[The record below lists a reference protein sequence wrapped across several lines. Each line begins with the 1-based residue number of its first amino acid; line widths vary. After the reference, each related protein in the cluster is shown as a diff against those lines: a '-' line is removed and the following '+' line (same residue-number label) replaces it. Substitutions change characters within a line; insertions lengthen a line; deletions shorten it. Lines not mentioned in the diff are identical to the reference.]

1 MKKLLLSFLV
11 LMSFVSY
18 GQEQKFKVKKNIKK
32 NVYYDTT
39 YISDVPKYEKIKPK
53 KINYK
58 EYDDYNSI
66 SLGVSPYGNI
76 NIETRTKGKDG
87 IGMDIYQDKVI
98 YPDNFWTD
106 FNNPNDSYTTMD
118 KVILNSN
125 KRFGL
130 GVYYI
135 TPLKYGFDVSIGGG
149 LLHYYLTTGIPN
161 NFPSITSVYWVFG
174 FTKEVRITER
184 LHLEG
189 KGFFRNTRR
198 YAMDLTNRVT
208 NFEPS
213 LGIRYDLKLKHNFKL
228 LR

>member
-1 MKKLLLSFLV
+1 MLLL
-11 LMSFVSY
+11 SFVSY
-18 GQEQKFKVKKNIKK
+18 GQEQRYKLKKIKNISYVKE
-32 NVYYDTT
+32 
-39 YISDVPKYEKIKPK
+39 YINDVPKYEKIKPK

-76 NIETRTKGKDG
+76 DIETRTKGKDG
-87 IGMDIYQDKVI
+87 IGVDIYHDKVI
-98 YPDNFWTD
+98 YPDYFWNVYGTY
-106 FNNPNDSYTTMD
+106 SQMD
-118 KVILNSN
+118 KFILNSN
-125 KRFGL
+125 KRFGV

-161 NFPSITSVYWVFG
+161 DFPPTTSVYWVFG

-189 KGFFRNTRR
+189 KGFFRNTRK
-198 YAMDLTNRVT
+198 YARDITNRVT

>member
-1 MKKLLLSFLV
+1 MLLV
-11 LMSFVSY
+11 SFVSY
-18 GQEQKFKVKKNIKK
+18 GQEQKYKVKKYIKK
-32 NVYYDTT
+32 NVSYDTT

-58 EYDDYNSI
+58 EYDEYSSV
-66 SLGVSPYGNI
+66 SLGISASGNV
-76 NIETRTKGKDG
+76 NIETRTKWKHG
-87 IGMDIYQDKVI
+87 IGIDIYQDKVI
-98 YPDNFWTD
+98 YPDYFWNVYGTYSQTD
-106 FNNPNDSYTTMD
+106 
-118 KVILNSN
+118 KLILNSN

-135 TPLKYGFDVSIGGG
+135 TPLKYGFDLSFGGG
-149 LLHYYLTTGIPN
+149 FLRYYLTTSLPIPSDLN
-161 NFPSITSVYWVFG
+161 PTTSVYWVFG

-189 KGFFRNTRR
+189 KGMFRNTRR

-213 LGIRYDLKLKHNFKL
+213 LGIRYDLKFIK
-228 LR
+228 